1 MKKLVLLLVIAVS
14 CNGFTQKMKDS
25 ILSKKLDKYRQL
37 SVSLPKS
44 YNKDAKKTYP
54 LLFLLDGDYLFEPFQ
69 GALSYGNYWDDLPE
83 VIIVGLDQNRDNER
97 ADDCTFDDS
106 TGLPEG
112 KGESFFEF
120 IGGELIP
127 FLQNKYRISP
137 FKIIAGHDVTAGYM
151 NLFLYKD
158 NPLFNAYISLSPEL
172 ATEMEVRVAERLAT
186 FKQNIFYYQSSAD
199 GDIKK
204 MRAKITTLDENIK
217 AVTNPNLNYKYDD
230 FKGAS
235 HYSLVLYSIP
245 SALYQFFASYQPI
258 STSEFQEKIVKLE
271 SGYVDYLKN
280 KYDVLE
286 KALGIKM
293 SIRLNDFKAIE
304 AAILK
309 NKAYGEFEQLAQL
322 SRKMYPKS
330 MLGDYHLAMYY
341 ENTGDIK
348 NAVKYYQNGFQMQE
362 IGDLT
367 KDMMLGKADE
377 LRGQIKKK

>member
-1 MKKLVLLLVIAVS
+1 MTLSFSSFGQKL
-14 CNGFTQKMKDS
+14 KDS
-25 ILSKKLDKYRQL
+25 ILSKKLDTYRHL
-37 SVSLPKS
+37 TISLPPS
-44 YNKDAKKTYP
+44 YDRETKKVYP
-54 LLFLLDGDYLFEPFQ
+54 LLFLLDGDYLFDPFQ

-83 VIIVGLDQNRDNER
+83 VIIVGLAQNRENER
-97 ADDCTFDDS
+97 DSDCTFDES

-172 ATEMEVRVAERLAT
+172 ATEMEVRVAERLGT

-204 MRAKITTLDENIK
+204 MRTKIATLDENIK
-217 AVTNPNLNYKYDD
+217 AVNNPNLNYKYED

-271 SGYVDYLKN
+271 SGYVDYLKS
-280 KYDVLE
+280 KYEVLE

-293 SIRLNDFKAIE
+293 PIRLNDFKAIE

-309 NKAYGEFEQLAQL
+309 NKAYNEFELLAQL
-322 SRKMYPKS
+322 SKKMYPKS
-330 MLGDYHLAMYY
+330 MLGDYHMAMYY

-348 NAVKYYQNGFQMQE
+348 NAVRYYQNGFQMQE

-377 LRGQIKKK
+377 LRVQIKKK

>member
-1 MKKLVLLLVIAVS
+1 MTLSFSSFGQKL
-14 CNGFTQKMKDS
+14 KDS
-25 ILSKKLDKYRQL
+25 ILSKKLDAYRYL
-37 SVSLPKS
+37 TVSLPPSYDTETKKS
-44 YNKDAKKTYP
+44 YP
-54 LLFLLDGDYLFEPFQ
+54 LLFLLDGDYLFDPFQ
-69 GALSYGNYWDDLPE
+69 GAINYGNYWDDLPE
-83 VIIVGLDQNRDNER
+83 IIIVGLVQNRENER
-97 ADDCTFDDS
+97 ASDCSFDEK

-112 KGESFFEF
+112 KSERFFEF
-120 IGGELIP
+120 IGAELLP

-172 ATEMEVRVAERLAT
+172 TTEMEVRVAERLGT

-199 GDIKK
+199 GDTKK
-204 MRAKITTLDENIK
+204 MRATITTLDENIK
-217 AVTNPNLNYKYDD
+217 AAKIPNLNYKYDD

-235 HYSLVLYSIP
+235 HYSLVLYSVP

-258 STSEFQEKIVKLE
+258 SNSEFQEKIIKLE
-271 SGYVDYLKN
+271 SGYVDYIKS
-280 KYDVLE
+280 KYEVLE

-293 SIRLNDFKAIE
+293 PIRVNDFKAIE

-309 NKAYGEFEQLAQL
+309 NKAYNEFEQLAQL
-322 SRKMYPKS
+322 SKKMYPKS
-330 MLGDYHLAMYY
+330 MLADYHMAMYY
-341 ENTGDIK
+341 ENTGNIK
-348 NAVKYYQNGFQMQE
+348 NAVRHYQNGFQLQE

-377 LRGQIKKK
+377 LRVQIKKK

>member
-1 MKKLVLLLVIAVS
+1 MCS
-14 CNGFTQKMKDS
+14 S
-25 ILSKKLDKYRQL
+25 
-37 SVSLPKS
+37 
-44 YNKDAKKTYP
+44 
-54 LLFLLDGDYLFEPFQ
+54 
-69 GALSYGNYWDDLPE
+69 DLP
-83 VIIVGLDQNRDNER
+83 
-97 ADDCTFDDS
+97 S
-106 TGLPEG
+106 
-112 KGESFFEF
+112 
-120 IGGELIP
+120 
-127 FLQNKYRISP
+127 
-137 FKIIAGHDVTAGYM
+137 
-151 NLFLYKD
+151 
-158 NPLFNAYISLSPEL
+158 
-172 ATEMEVRVAERLAT
+172 
-186 FKQNIFYYQSSAD
+186 
-199 GDIKK
+199 
-204 MRAKITTLDENIK
+204 
-217 AVTNPNLNYKYDD
+217 LNYKYDD

-330 MLGDYHLAMYY
+330 MLGDYHMAMYY

-367 KDMMLGKADE
+367 KIGRASCRERVLMPV
-377 LRGQIKKK
+377 